1 MTITL
6 PVVAAAVIYLVLP
19 TVGWL
24 LCAFFTAGSRAD
36 DYARGYHD
44 GARAQRK
51 ETRK

>member
-1 MTITL
+1 MITIPIVL
-6 PVVAAAVIYLVLP
+6 AVVMYLVLP

-44 GARAQRK
+44 GVRAQWK